1 MQFYFVTTE
10 HLKSGVWF
18 RDEDDFKAGMNFV
31 AIVADAAG
39 VNVLAFI
46 LMSNHV
52 HFVLECSRNKAE
64 EFINDFKKRYSMYY
78 QRRYG
83 VKEFLKAN
91 KYTIQEVR
99 LDDESAERS
108 IAYTLMNCVAANLC
122 LQCGQY
128 PWGTGDIYFNK
139 TPLKGVPLSSLS
151 IRKQQRLLHSYH
163 RLRGSY
169 LLGDEEYI
177 LPASFVKVSFVEQ
190 VFRTPKRFNYFLL
203 NSSKAKLRLLTD
215 NNYPSFRDQTII
227 ASVPDLCQSL
237 FHKTSI
243 QELTQNQKSELLKQL
258 QRRFSTDLGQLARV
272 TGIPYPEAA
281 ELLESI

>member
-31 AIVADAAG
+31 AIVADSSG

-52 HFVLECSRNKAE
+52 HFVLECSYAKAE
-64 EFINDFKKRYSMYY
+64 EFINDLKKRYSMYY

-83 VKEFLKAN
+83 VREFLKGN

-108 IAYTLMNCVAANLC
+108 IAYTLMNCVAANIC
-122 LQCGQY
+122 MQCGQY
-128 PWGTGDIYFNK
+128 PWGTGNLYFNK
-139 TPLKGVPLSSLS
+139 TPLKGVPVSSLS
-151 IRKQQRLLHSYH
+151 IRKQHSLLHSYH
-163 RLRGSY
+163 LLSEGY
-169 LLGDEEYI
+169 LIGDEDYI
-177 LPASFVKVSFVEQ
+177 LPASFVKVSIVEQ

-203 NSSKAKLRLLTD
+203 NSSKAKLRLQTD
-215 NNYPSFRDQTII
+215 ITIPSFRDQTII
-227 ASVPDLCQSL
+227 ASIPDLCQSM
-237 FHKTSI
+237 FHKMSI
-243 QELTQNQKSELLKQL
+243 QQLTQAQKSELLKQL
-258 QRRFSTDLGQLARV
+258 QRRFSADLGQLARV

-281 ELLESI
+281 ELMENF